1 MNIRFNE
8 FELVL
13 IYHNEGPKLKLLC
26 YNDSKKL
33 TC

>member
-13 IYHNEGPKLKLLC
+13 IYHNEGPKLKF
-26 YNDSKKL
+26 YATMTAKS
-33 TC
+33 